1 MTILRRPS
9 PIILALNGFMLLF
22 ALSAVISLRASYD
35 PARSREPIYA
45 ILACVVL
52 YLIVA
57 YAARPRWLSRIV
69 AALGMLAATGFAG
82 YFITQFGHQDYPET
96 PGFIQRLGEL
106 TTFGPRLDLLYIHP
120 NAAATFL
127 EVALPICMALAI
139 STRGMGRRFWGLCM
153 LAMLYAILLTFSR
166 GAYVGLAGTLVIA
179 LIVSILKQVNR
190 KQAMILG
197 GLFAFIGLVAVIG
210 VLVVVPRV
218 PALASTLLTAES
230 RLTLYRNS
238 LFLARDYAITGIGLG
253 DTFAM
258 VYSRFGLL
266 IFVPFLSYS
275 HNLPLAV
282 WLGQGILGIVAFIGI
297 VVLFYTFVI
306 RVMIAAKPGAL
317 FYGSWFG
324 VTATLL
330 HGLTDARQYTESP
343 WIMPTLFFGIGL
355 AVACGARSMKRLD
368 REYTEANLP
377 LPARSYRLPIALAGA
392 AVVLLVGGLVIFN
405 RSITATWYANQGAL
419 EETRA
424 DSFIIEN
431 MDEAERQSLQ
441 ESAVSW
447 YQRALEIDPNQP
459 TANRRLG
466 NLLVSLE
473 RFDEA
478 VPYLET
484 AVSKEPGNPA
494 AIKGLG
500 LAYVWVGRTQEAA
513 DTFLMLD
520 DTTAMA
526 QELFT
531 WGQFRTSE
539 DENKPLLGA
548 YAWESALLMRPADP
562 DPNLDVW
569 LLVGDTFR
577 EGGDLTRA
585 RDWYNRV
592 LTRDPENERATTALA
607 QLGA

>member
-1 MTILRRPS
+1 MILRRPS
-9 PIILALNGFMLLF
+9 PIILALNGFMILF
-22 ALSAVISLRASYD
+22 AVSAVLSLRASYD

-45 ILACVVL
+45 ILACVAL
-52 YLIVA
+52 YFVVS
-57 YAARPRWLSRIV
+57 YAARPRPLSRII
-69 AALGMLAATGFAG
+69 ASLGMLAAAGFAA
-82 YFITQFGHQDYPET
+82 YFITQFGHQEYPET
-96 PGFIQRLGEL
+96 PGFIQRLGEM

-127 EVALPICMALAI
+127 EVALPICMALVV
-139 STRGMGRRFWGLCM
+139 SMRGMLRRFWGLCV

-190 KQAMILG
+190 KQAIILG
-197 GLFAFIGLVAVIG
+197 GLFAFIGVVVVIG
-210 VLVVVPRV
+210 ILVVVPRV
-218 PALASTLLTAES
+218 PALASTMATAES

-238 LFLARDYAITGIGLG
+238 LFLAQDYAITGIGLG

-258 VYSRFGLL
+258 VYSRFVLM

-282 WLGQGILGIVAFIGI
+282 WLGQGILGIVSFIGI
-297 VVLFYTFVI
+297 VVLFYAYII
-306 RVMIAAKPGAL
+306 RVMIVAKPGGL
-317 FYGSWFG
+317 FYGAWFG

-355 AVACGARSMKRLD
+355 AVACGARSIRRLD
-368 REYTEANLP
+368 KEYINADLSLP
-377 LPARSYRLPIALAGA
+377 PRSYRLPIAIAGA
-392 AVVLLVGGLVIFN
+392 CAVLLVGGLLIFN
-405 RSITATWYANQGAL
+405 RPIMAAWYANQGAL
-419 EETRA
+419 DETRA
-424 DSFIIEN
+424 DNFISEN
-431 MDEAERQSLQ
+431 MDVAERQTLR
-441 ESAVSW
+441 ESAISW
-447 YQRALEIDPNQP
+447 YQRALEINPNQP

-466 NLLVSLE
+466 NLLVNLE
-473 RFDEA
+473 QFEDA

-484 AVSKEPGNPA
+484 AAAKEPSNPA

-500 LAYVWVGRTQEAA
+500 LAYTWVGRTQEAA
-513 DTFLMLD
+513 DIFLQLD
-520 DTTAMA
+520 DPQAMA

-539 DENKPLLGA
+539 DENEPLLGA
-548 YAWESALLMRPADP
+548 YAWEAALLMYPADM

-577 EGGDLTRA
+577 EAGDLTRA

-592 LTRDPENERATTALA
+592 LVRDPDNERATIALA
-607 QLGA
+607 QLGT